1 MERIKRL
8 WNQMMRKKRLTG
20 DIMET
25 PLMRCLGTC
34 ELMLFGL
41 GHMMGAGIYVVTGS
55 VVSNIAGP
63 ATVVSYAIAGF
74 AAFLSAIC
82 YAEFAA
88 MVPKAGSAYAY
99 TYVTIGEF
107 WAFVIGWNIILEHLI
122 SVASVG
128 RAWSAT
134 FMTLISSGN
143 TSFVEPEVEID
154 QWLVVKPDFIGAIAI
169 AVITV
174 FLVIGAKTSAGVNNF
189 LTLTNGAV
197 ILVVAIGGF
206 CFADLSVW
214 DKEGFMPYG
223 VKGTIGGAAVCF
235 YAFIGFEGITIAG
248 EEARDPARS
257 MPKAIMGAMAIATI
271 AYVTATLALT
281 LMVPYYEV
289 DSAAA
294 FPVAFG
300 DKDVGWLKYIVTGG
314 SLFGIT
320 ASMLGS
326 AFALSRSIYA
336 LSNDGVFFK
345 FFAKV
350 NSKTQTPVVAILVFN
365 LFAAVLASLFEVEV
379 LIEFM
384 AIGTLLAYSIVAAN
398 IVVIRYSP
406 ADEGDISTGPEIPGQ
421 DLQEFVKVCESENII
436 NSDKEKA
443 VVKLKPMFE
452 NLPGLRS
459 VKSGRAVI
467 YSLVAMVVL
476 LIVTSS
482 VVAFGAEYIQERN
495 CWVIT
500 LVVILAIGIAL
511 SLFVISAHQQN
522 NATTTFQVPFV
533 PVIPMASIFINVT
546 LMMQLSTF
554 TWLRLLVW
562 QTIGFLIYFGYGRAN
577 SNENIPLSAESEVK
591 YDGKAIC
598 DIRASNSNLLQDD
611 GALNMMTANSA
622 RCQTTQHDDSKLS
635 MMSDDSA

>member
-1 MERIKRL
+1 MWEFYYKRIYRKCFKHVFNFITSVEMERIKKL
-8 WNQMMRKKRLTG
+8 WSQMMRKKQLTG
-20 DIMET
+20 DMMDT

-122 SVASVG
+122 SVASVA

-134 FMTLISSGN
+134 FMTLVSSEN
-143 TSFVEPEVEID
+143 ASVVESEVDID
-154 QWLVVKPDFIGAIAI
+154 QWLAVKPDFIGAIAI

-189 LTLTNGAV
+189 LTLTNGVV

-206 CFADLSVW
+206 CFADFSVW
-214 DKEGFMPYG
+214 EQEGFMPYG
-223 VKGTIGGAAVCF
+223 VKGAIGGAAVCF

-271 AYVTATLALT
+271 AYVTATLALA
-281 LMVPYYEV
+281 LMVPYFEV

-350 NSKTQTPVVAILVFN
+350 NAKTQTPVVAILVFN
-365 LFAAVLASLFEVEV
+365 VFAAVLASMFEVEV

-398 IVVIRYSP
+398 IVVIRYRP
-406 ADEGDISTGPEIPGQ
+406 ADEEDINTGAEIHGLKLPESVEI
-421 DLQEFVKVCESENII
+421 CERENIVY
-436 NSDKEKA
+436 NDTKKA
-443 VVKLKPMFE
+443 ALKLKPMFE
-452 NLPGLRS
+452 KLPILRS
-459 VKSGRAVI
+459 VKSDRAII
-467 YSLVAMVVL
+467 YSLVTMIVL
-476 LIVTSS
+476 LIVASS
-482 VVAFGAEYIQERN
+482 VVTFGGEFIQESN
-495 CWVIT
+495 CWIIT
-500 LVVILAIGIAL
+500 LIVLLAVGIAL
-511 SLFVISAHQQN
+511 CLFVIFAHQQN
-522 NATTTFQVPFV
+522 SASTTFQVRPRSKLFQY
-533 PVIPMASIFINVT
+533 S
-546 LMMQLSTF
+546 
-554 TWLRLLVW
+554 
-562 QTIGFLIYFGYGRAN
+562 
-577 SNENIPLSAESEVK
+577 LSA
-591 YDGKAIC
+591 I
-598 DIRASNSNLLQDD
+598 
-611 GALNMMTANSA
+611 M
-622 RCQTTQHDDSKLS
+622 
-635 MMSDDSA
+635 